1 MITKQLQA
9 IEELRGMGYAVAVVC
24 PDDLGPVSKDEAEEF
39 KAIAANS
46 TQVHHV
52 FQGNANG

>member
-24 PDDLGPVSKDEAEEF
+24 PDDLGPVSKDEAEEWMYD
-39 KAIAANS
+39 AVNVCRQIREEDERN
-46 TQVHHV
+46 
-52 FQGNANG
+52 GN